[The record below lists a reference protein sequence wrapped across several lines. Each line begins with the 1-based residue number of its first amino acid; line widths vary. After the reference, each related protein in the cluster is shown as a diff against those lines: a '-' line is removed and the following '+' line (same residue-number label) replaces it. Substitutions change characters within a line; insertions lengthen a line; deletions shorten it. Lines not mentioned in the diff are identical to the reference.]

1 MTEIQLQSRAFINLW
16 NNRPDLRGRV
26 FAINNN
32 SQNAIKGAMNRAMG
46 VIAGV
51 ADMCFLIEGG
61 VIWIEWK
68 TETGKQS
75 PDQKQFEALVR
86 SVGHQYH
93 IVRNEIEFLKIINQ
107 KIVILVT
114 RSEIFRIFVEMYLG
128 DHPSLKVFRKVFP

>member
-51 ADMCFLIEGG
+51 ADMCYLVEGG
-61 VIWIEWK
+61 VVWIEWK

-75 PDQKQFEALVR
+75 PDQKHFEALVK
-86 SVGHQYH
+86 SLGHQYH
-93 IVRNEIEFLKIINQ
+93 IVRNEIEFLTIIN
-107 KIVILVT
+107 LNN
-114 RSEIFRIFVEMYLG
+114 
-128 DHPSLKVFRKVFP
+128 